1 MSKEAANQH
10 KIAAE
15 HYEAAAKAHLKAA
28 DAYLAGE
35 IGDASIYALVADGH
49 AAYAEEA
56 KLEAVKEHADEYAEA
71 AG

>member
-15 HYEAAAKAHLKAA
+15 HYSAAAEAHLKAA
-28 DAYLAGE
+28 EAYAAGQ
-35 IGDASIYALVADGH
+35 IGDASIQALVADGH

-56 KLEAVKEHADEYAEA
+56 KLEAVKEHADEYQDA
-71 AG
+71 AA